1 MQICP
6 VSSIRFFLN
15 NFIVKQ
21 YPLSI
26 LDIPKFK
33 ESLDGHLHWLLDDL
47 DEEKLI
53 KKHSINIFYNKGD
66 LSVNVVI
73 KDLRKN
79 EIILIETDKIEKEV
93 NKMKK
98 QKQIDELRSKIE
110 IYKKASQTFPL
121 DQIYKKQIVKL
132 NTEIKSLL
140 KGK

>member
-1 MQICP
+1 MKICP

-15 NFIVKQ
+15 DFIVKQ

-47 DEEKLI
+47 EEENLI
-53 KKHSINIFYNKGD
+53 KKHSIDIFYDRGD
-66 LSVNVVI
+66 LSVNI
-73 KDLRKN
+73 IIRDLRKD
-79 EIILIETDKIEKEV
+79 EIILIETDKIEREV
-93 NKMKK
+93 IKMKR
-98 QKQIDELRSKIE
+98 QKQIEELRDKIE
-110 IYKKASQTFPL
+110 LYKKAAMTFPL
-121 DQIYKKQIVKL
+121 DKIYKQQITKL

>member
-15 NFIVKQ
+15 DFIVKQ

-47 DEEKLI
+47 EEENLI
-53 KKHSINIFYNKGD
+53 KKHSIDIFYDKGD
-66 LSVNVVI
+66 LSVNI
-73 KDLRKN
+73 IIRDLRKD
-79 EIILIETDKIEKEV
+79 EIILIETDKIEREV
-93 NKMKK
+93 IKMKRH
-98 QKQIDELRSKIE
+98 KQIEELRAKIE
-110 IYKKASQTFPL
+110 LYKKAAMTFPL
-121 DQIYKKQIVKL
+121 DKIYKQQITKL

>member
-15 NFIVKQ
+15 DFIVKQ

-47 DEEKLI
+47 EEEKLI

-79 EIILIETDKIEKEV
+79 EIILIETDRIERAV
-93 NKMKK
+93 SKMKK
-98 QKQIDELRSKIE
+98 QNQIEELRAKIE
-110 IYKKASQTFPL
+110 LYKKAAMTFPL
-121 DQIYKKQIVKL
+121 DKIYKQQLVKL

-140 KGK
+140 TGK